1 MNTEK
6 PNLHHISQ
14 QFAVTGRLEQIFLR
28 PDRHAPVV
36 SVDAAQV
43 VLGRGLQGD
52 HRAARKP
59 TPTSSGKRQITLLQ
73 QEHLPVI
80 AALMGLP
87 TVNPALLRRNL
98 VVSGI
103 NLQAAQAMFKN
114 EPMVL
119 RLGQDVVLE
128 ITGLCDPCARME
140 QVLGVGGF
148 NAMRGHG
155 GVNARILAGG
165 TIRVGDAVVCTPALL
180 TPPAVQHCPRQ
191 R

>member
-6 PNLHHISQ
+6 PDLHHISQ
-14 QFAVTGRLEQIFLR
+14 LFAMTGRLEQIFLR
-28 PDRHAPVV
+28 PERHAPVV
-36 SVDAAQV
+36 ACESTEVIP
-43 VLGRGLQGD
+43 GRGLQGD

-59 TPTSSGKRQITLLQ
+59 NANSSGKRHVTLLQ
-73 QEHLPVI
+73 HEHLPVI

-103 NLQAAQAMFKN
+103 NLLAAQAMFKN

-119 RLGQDVVLE
+119 HLGQDVVLE

-165 TIRVGDAVVCTPALL
+165 TIRVGDAVISRCLL
-180 TPPAVQHCPRQ
+180 
-191 R
+191 